1 MCWAFAQENEPREL
15 CQFSTTQAAHLL
27 QEVSTSSIHHFSEL
41 NLKGFEAHALD
52 DLDADA
58 VDSQTPNMVEHGH
71 LTLLRSQYIPI
82 TFADPVPS
90 ATSPARSS
98 EDMSLLSHHQTHEV
112 SPDQSPPN
120 LLPLAGA
127 PAAPAAEQSA
137 GRMQ

>member
-27 QEVSTSSIHHFSEL
+27 QEVSTSSIHHFSGL
-41 NLKGFEAHALD
+41 NLKGFEAHALDDLD

-98 EDMSLLSHHQTHEV
+98 ET
-112 SPDQSPPN
+112 
-120 LLPLAGA
+120 
-127 PAAPAAEQSA
+127 
-137 GRMQ
+137 